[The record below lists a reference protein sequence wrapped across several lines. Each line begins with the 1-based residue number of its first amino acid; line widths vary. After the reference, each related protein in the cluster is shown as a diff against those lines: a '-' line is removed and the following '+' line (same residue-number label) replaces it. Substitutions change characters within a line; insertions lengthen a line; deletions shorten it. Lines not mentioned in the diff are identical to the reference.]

1 MWETIV
7 VMKGYLVV
15 YENEDEQF
23 DIKCDLRPDVEDEV
37 PELQSLLYSEI
48 ENTCN
53 VLKALDNT
61 SDEIKRKYFK
71 KLLSLAQ
78 VGLVPENSAQPK
90 MAMVALDKLK
100 TEMLD
105 IEGNRIKN
113 RYMKRLGISAI
124 ILSAIVGCMMCL
136 LFHLLKSNVF
146 CMMGYTWFG
155 AMI

>member
-1 MWETIV
+1 
-7 VMKGYLVV
+7 MKGCFVV

-53 VLKALDNT
+53 VLKALDKT

-71 KLLSLAQ
+71 KLLTLAQ

-100 TEMLD
+100 TEMLH
-105 IEGNRIKN
+105 IEGKRIKN
-113 RYMKRLGISAI
+113 QYIGFECSFPSGCDCERRSGNRLSHHRFR
-124 ILSAIVGCMMCL
+124 LRTYL
-136 LFHLLKSNVF
+136 
-146 CMMGYTWFG
+146 
-155 AMI
+155 